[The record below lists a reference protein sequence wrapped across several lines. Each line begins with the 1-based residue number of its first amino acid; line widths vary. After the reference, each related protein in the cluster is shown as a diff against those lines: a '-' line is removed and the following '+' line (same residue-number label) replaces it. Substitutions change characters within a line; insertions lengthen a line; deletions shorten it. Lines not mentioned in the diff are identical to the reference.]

1 MVAALHQLQHFNLP
15 KEVAAAQHQLQHS
28 QLPKEV
34 VASEAAEA
42 AEEAEAA
49 AAAAEE
55 AEEAEDMAA
64 AEDVAWGED
73 EAADVVAIVE
83 LEVVAREEVA
93 PTPVMTM
100 LSLLEKIKTR
110 LGETKY
116 REKYRVSEKCPI
128 EMSARSWRAVIN
140 H

>member
-1 MVAALHQLQHFNLP
+1 MAALHQLQHFNLP

-34 VASEAAEA
+34 VASEAAE
-42 AEEAEAA
+42 EAEAAAA

>member
-34 VASEAAEA
+34 VASEA

>member
-34 VASEAAEA
+34 VASEA

-128 EMSARSWRAVIN
+128 EMSARSWMAVIN

>member
-34 VASEAAEA
+34 VASEAAE
-42 AEEAEAA
+42 EAEAAAA